1 MKGEGAANTKKAAAL
16 LKIACGVGLVI
27 TPLFF
32 AGLVYVTVF
41 SHSSFLPEKKD
52 DFVLWNKKINDFDDL
67 FEHYKKN
74 PASLNPGVFSTLLD
88 TLEES
93 SVGAQLRLSLL
104 KRRRELVKYTYGL
117 TQQAERQTFA
127 YGGGGGAGF
136 GGAAQFAAENAG
148 KSLYAIFLSDYR
160 RSAERAAREFP
171 HSPPVCAVASEAL
184 LRDAVYNGILPAA
197 AGQNAALQSAEQHG
211 AEEVKKIMTTIEEL
225 SKALLYTG
233 PLSQNVYTS
242 LVFSFFSLSGIFGSL
257 EETRARP
264 DARTLFESAALLS
277 VSPAQEPENRKN
289 ARENLMIDAAVLRL
303 LDGGNGDELP
313 FITPLDPETT
323 HNPAVIRFLARYNYD
338 FGDPLTAGELFSRLG
353 GIDNLEMAAASLFL
367 ADRPESALTFWRAIA
382 DMPTA
387 PAAPR
392 LRSLYNIASLAPDAS
407 VAGLEKI
414 LIETGGDIGQT
425 DAALPAFV
433 LYTRRLPADRA
444 LAVLESDE
452 RTGTEPL
459 LDIELHKR
467 NAERNGVL
475 KTVGD
480 TWLLLNRHQTNDM
493 VYQWAAWY
501 FEFQKLYDQSAFL
514 KHFAEK
520 NNVDSGAVTINES
533 LRAMRAENFTAAES
547 LFRSLLDTQPIDT
560 GRKPTGTP
568 ALQSWLVYANLGL
581 LQELRRAPREALD
594 SYLEAFRLLAPS
606 AVNPPGKKNMAK
618 LYLHAARC
626 YDLLR
631 MPDSTRTAL
640 EKALELDGDNVNIRM
655 AANRF
660 GKR

>member
-1 MKGEGAANTKKAAAL
+1 MKGEDAANTKKTAAL

-52 DFVLWNKKINDFDDL
+52 DFALWNKKINDFDDL
-67 FEHYKKN
+67 FERYKTN
-74 PASLNPGVFSTLLD
+74 PAALNPDAFSSMLD
-88 TLEES
+88 NLEES
-93 SVGAQLRLSLL
+93 SLGAQLRLSVL
-104 KRRRELVKYTYGL
+104 KRRRELVKYAFL
-117 TQQAERQTFA
+117 QAQA
-127 YGGGGGAGF
+127 PAGGTAGKQFTAEYAGDSRYAGF
-136 GGAAQFAAENAG
+136 
-148 KSLYAIFLSDYR
+148 LDDYR

-171 HSPPVCAVASEAL
+171 HSPPVCALASEAL
-184 LRDAVYNGILPAA
+184 LRQAVYDGVLPAA
-197 AGQNAALQSAEQHG
+197 SPPAAAQNAELQTASELTG
-211 AEEVKKIMTTIEEL
+211 TVELKKTIEGL
-225 SKALLYTG
+225 SNAMLYTG

-264 DARTLFESAALLS
+264 DARTLFETAALLP
-277 VSPAQEPENRKN
+277 VYPAPEPASRKN
-289 ARENLMIDAAVLRL
+289 ARENLMIDAAILRL
-303 LDGGNGDELP
+303 LDGVNGEELP
-313 FITPLDPETT
+313 FVTPLDPETT
-323 HNPAVIRFLARYNYD
+323 QNPAVIRFLARYHYD
-338 FGDPLTAGELFSRLG
+338 FGSPLTAGELFSRLG
-353 GIDNLEMAAASLFL
+353 GIDNLEMAAASLYL
-367 ADRPESALTFWRAIA
+367 ADRPESALTFWRAIS
-382 DMPTA
+382 DMPAA
-387 PAAPR
+387 PPGPR
-392 LRSLYNIASLAPDAS
+392 LRSLYNIASLAPDSS

-414 LIETGGDIGQT
+414 LIETGGEIGKT

-433 LYTRRLPADRA
+433 LYTRRLPAARA
-444 LAVLESDE
+444 LAVLEADE

-480 TWLLLNRHQTNDM
+480 TWLLLNRHQTEDM

-514 KHFAEK
+514 KHFAER
-520 NNVDSGAVTINES
+520 NTIDSRAVTINES
-533 LRAMRAENFTAAES
+533 LKAMRAENFTAAES
-547 LFRSLLDTQPIDT
+547 LFRSLLDDKPVDT
-560 GRKPTGTP
+560 GRKSTGTP
-568 ALQSWLVYANLGL
+568 AMQSWLVYANLGL
-581 LQELRRAPREALD
+581 VQEIRRSPREALD
-594 SYLEAFRLLAPS
+594 SYLEALRLLPAS
-606 AVNPPGKKNMAK
+606 GLNPAGKKNMAK

-631 MPDSTRTAL
+631 MPDATRTAL

-655 AANRF
+655 AATRL